1 MKYSSIYFRLLTWS
15 GVAILSG
22 WLDSAKAQKAADSVS
37 IVKMEKLG
45 ILVPAASLNFP
56 VQSDAVSFAE
66 LLPGTPGV
74 QVTETGVIGAAPLLM
89 IRGINTVNLKAG
101 PTIYVDGIPI
111 KYSRELSPFLSNYEP
126 TRFGFLNVND
136 IRSVTVLKEA
146 KDLSALGGR
155 GANGAIYL
163 STDRGEFGGT
173 KIEFT
178 ANTGFLRADY
188 DVNRM
193 GADQFKTYLA
203 AYMKENGA
211 SDGDIA
217 ANPIFKPASAPY
229 NNNNNWVDMVTR
241 PARYNDYHVK
251 LKGGSGDANYM
262 FSIGHMGRTGTIE
275 ASKFNRTTMR
285 FNLDYKLSSKFEI
298 SNNLSYSNTGS
309 RYSEEGYSWG
319 VHPFFTAAT
328 KAPFLNS
335 YSYNEEGV
343 PTKLLADVDV
353 LGKSNPQ
360 ALVQNMK
367 NTNEENRVDGIITGL
382 WHIEKNLSLNTSLSV
397 SYYNMRESQYRPALG
412 IVADKNRIRQ
422 NANRNSSEFT
432 FIWNTYVLK
441 TGNWAKNIKYQGQ
454 LGAWFETYED
464 KALFAHKINAGTDDY
479 ETLKQ
484 GIVDSASNIRFRS
497 NLNRLY
503 FSGNLD
509 FFNRLSFSVNF
520 NAEGSSN
527 FGPKGR
533 WNFYGCSDIFLDLLD
548 RSATT
553 QLALHAGA
561 GRTGNYDVRGYYQ
574 DNLYYAISYFG
585 YGGVY
590 LGNVANE
597 RIRPEITDA
606 FDAGVRLS
614 LFKRRLDIDAGYY
627 HRITKNL
634 ITFRNYPIELGLDP
648 QFENSGTLA
657 ASGIELSVNGRI
669 VENRKI
675 TWNVY
680 GSLSTLKNTVEQL
693 SNGDVIRSMAGIS
706 GIARESETIGSFY
719 GYRIKGV
726 FQSAA
731 DVNLKKADG
740 TAYRPG
746 DYIVEDL
753 NKDGKINELDKQV
766 IGKPLPNLYG
776 GFGTGFRYRNISLD
790 AGFSF
795 AYGQDIYNSYRQQM
809 RLMSDYSNQS
819 PEVAGRWKSDSDP
832 GNGLSRAAYGDPS
845 SNGMASDLWVE
856 DGSYARLK
864 YLTLGYQ
871 LPLKAKWTFIKG
883 IKVNVTGENLF
894 TLTSYSGLD
903 PEVISSSDVLLRG
916 IDFGASPL
924 PRSVILGV
932 KVSL

>member
-1 MKYSSIYFRLLTWS
+1 MKYSSKYFRMLTWG
-15 GVAILSG
+15 GVAILSN
-22 WLDSAKAQKAADSVS
+22 WLGDARAQTSDDSLN
-37 IVKMEKLG
+37 IIKMDQLG
-45 ILVPAASLNFP
+45 ILAPARSIKFP
-56 VQSDAVSFAE
+56 RQNDAVSFAE

-89 IRGINTVNLKAG
+89 IRGINTINLKTG
-101 PTIYVDGIPI
+101 PTIYIDGIPV
-111 KYSRELSPFLSNYEP
+111 KYARELSSFLSSYEP
-126 TRFGFLNVND
+126 SRFGFLNIND
-136 IRSVTVLKEA
+136 IWSVNVLKDA

-163 STDRGEFGGT
+163 TTDRGEFGGT

-178 ANTGFLRADY
+178 ANTGFLRAGY
-188 DVNRM
+188 KTGRM

-203 AYMKENGA
+203 SYLKENGA

-217 ANPIFKPASAPY
+217 ANPVFNPSAAQY
-229 NNNNNWVDMVTR
+229 NNNTDWVDMVTR
-241 PARYNDYHVK
+241 PGRYNDYHVK

-262 FSIGHMGRTGTIE
+262 FSVGHMGRTGTIE
-275 ASKFNRTTMR
+275 ASKFNRTSMR
-285 FNLDYKLSSKFEI
+285 FNLDYKLSSRFEI

-309 RYSEEGYSWG
+309 RYSEEGYNWG
-319 VHPFFTAAT
+319 IHPFFTAVT

-335 YSYNEEGV
+335 YSYNDEGV
-343 PTKLLADVDV
+343 QTRLLANVDV
-353 LGKSNPQ
+353 LGKSNPL
-360 ALVQNMK
+360 ALVQNMR
-367 NTNEENRVDGIITGL
+367 NSNEENRVDGIISGL
-382 WHIEKNLSLNTSLSV
+382 WHIEKGLSLNTSLSV

-412 IVADKNRIRQ
+412 IVADRNRIRQ

-432 FIWNTYVLK
+432 FIWNSYLLK
-441 TGNWAKNIKYQGQ
+441 TGSWSGNINYKGQ

-464 KALFAHKINAGTDDY
+464 KALYARKINAGTDDY

-503 FSGNLD
+503 FDGSLD
-509 FFNRLSFSVNF
+509 FFNRLSLSANI

-533 WNFYGCSDIFLDLLD
+533 WALYGGADLLFDLLD
-548 RSATT
+548 RSKPH
-553 QLALHAGA
+553 QLAIRVGA
-561 GRTGNYDVRGYYQ
+561 GRTGNHDVRGYYQ

-597 RIRPEITDA
+597 WIKPEFTNAI
-606 FDAGVRLS
+606 DAGIRLS
-614 LFKRRLDIDAGYY
+614 LFRRRLDIDAGYY
-627 HRITKNL
+627 HRTTKNL
-634 ITFRNYPIELGLDP
+634 ITFRNYPIELGIDP
-648 QFENSGTLA
+648 QFENSGTISARGL
-657 ASGIELSVNGRI
+657 ELSVTGRI
-669 VENRKI
+669 IDNSKI
-675 TWNVY
+675 TWSVY
-680 GSLSTLKNTVEQL
+680 GSLSTLKNTVDQL
-693 SNGDVIRSMAGIS
+693 ENGDIIRSIANVS
-706 GIARESETIGSFY
+706 GIARQAEPIGSFY

-740 TAYRPG
+740 TAYKPG

-753 NKDGKINELDKQV
+753 NGDGKINELDRQI
-766 IGKPLPNLYG
+766 IGNPLPNLYG
-776 GFGTGFRYRNISLD
+776 GFGTGFRYKQVSLD

-795 AYGQDIYNSYRQQM
+795 AYGQDIYNSFKQQM
-809 RLMSDYSNQS
+809 NRMGDYSNQS
-819 PEVAGRWKSDSDP
+819 PDVAGRWKSASDP

-845 SNGMASDLWVE
+845 SNGMAADLWVE
-856 DGSYARLK
+856 DGGYTRLK
-864 YLTLGYQ
+864 YLTLGYD
-871 LPLKAKWTFIKG
+871 LPLKTKWTFIKG
-883 IKVNVTGENLF
+883 IKVNITGENLF

-903 PEVISSSDVLLRG
+903 PEVISSSDPLLRG
-916 IDFGASPL
+916 VDFGASPL
-924 PRSVILGV
+924 PKSIILGV